1 MMMKKAILGKKIG
14 MTQIFSDTGIVIPVT
29 VVEAGPCVVL
39 QKLSTEREGYDAL
52 RVGFDPIREKLANNP
67 HKGQFGKADAVVC
80 RNIRELKLE
89 DCSSYN
95 VGDSITADI
104 FADGDLVDAIG
115 ITRGHGFSGT
125 IKRWN
130 QHRGPMTHGS
140 KYHRGLGALSANSS
154 PSRVFKN
161 KRMPGQYG
169 AVKATVQ
176 NLKIVR
182 VDAQRNLILI
192 KGSIPGAKGSL
203 VFIRDAVKQ

>member
-1 MMMKKAILGKKIG
+1 MMKKVILGKKIG

>member
-1 MMMKKAILGKKIG
+1 MMKKAILGKKIG

>member
-1 MMMKKAILGKKIG
+1 MKKAILGKKIG

-67 HKGQFGKADAVVC
+67 QKGQFGKANAAVC

-89 DCSSYN
+89 DCSGYS
-95 VGDSITADI
+95 VGDAIQADI
-104 FADGDLVDAIG
+104 FAEGDAVDAIG
-115 ITRGHGFSGT
+115 TTRGHGFTGA

-130 QHRGPMTHGS
+130 QSRGPMKHGS
-140 KYHRGLGALSANSS
+140 KYHRGVGSLSANSS

-161 KRMPGQYG
+161 KHMSGHYG
-169 AVKATVQ
+169 VEKATVQ
-176 NLKIVR
+176 NLTIVR

>member
-1 MMMKKAILGKKIG
+1 MKKAILGKKIG